1 MPFEEV
7 MNEMARLRIK
17 VANLQDESDR
27 RVPEGKR
34 PMKWVVSPPQKS
46 IVENINE
53 EVGNFHYNYHARF

>member
-1 MPFEEV
+1 
-7 MNEMARLRIK
+7 MARLRIK